1 MNCTAE
7 KSTTTVAE
15 AGATDCS
22 CALNAAAV
30 ARSTSPATTTTTAAV
45 EGVKECVA
53 EMLIEYGFLAHRGF
67 DGYRGP
73 GQRSDGAVDPEQ
85 VELLLWTVRRWHPRS
100 NGNDLFVANLRPA
113 ASEVVAIPALSAP
126 GRAAVG

>member
-22 CALNAAAV
+22 CALNAGAV
-30 ARSTSPATTTTTAAV
+30 ARSTSPATFRMTAAV
-45 EGVKECVA
+45 EGGRACRIG
-53 EMLIEYGFLAHRGF
+53 MFIGCCFLAHRGL

-73 GQRSDGAVDPEQ
+73 GQRSDGAVDPER
-85 VELLLWTVRRWHPRS
+85 VELLL
-100 NGNDLFVANLRPA
+100 
-113 ASEVVAIPALSAP
+113 
-126 GRAAVG
+126 